1 MTQDLLQIKHPTL
14 PARWSKQQMEAG
26 AVRIHQRFQGL
37 LLSVIESADWA
48 NYRISS
54 DPIEAG
60 RPAWP
65 DPGKYCDIVLARR
78 SGHVEVALEIK
89 TRHAGISENPT
100 DVMHKVLDQ
109 MGTSLLDL
117 QRAAHEA
124 DALWCVAVGVYRVNF
139 QAMAISHAADW
150 SDIVLVWGR
159 DIGRDS
165 PMGSMRWASF
175 DSLDASMCSYTEP
188 SKFFEVFSLP
198 RKPAPVVEI
207 KPQAPRSVLDDL
219 VELSS
224 WVDVRPSMQAAIKM
238 LAEWPLGARLP
249 LRTLAR
255 NYTTDEVSEY
265 AIQHQVLNLIDAG
278 VVRGYRKGKKSHA
291 LSLDLDRLRDYLG
304 EA

>member
-1 MTQDLLQIKHPTL
+1 
-14 PARWSKQQMEAG
+14 MEAG
-26 AVRIHQRFQGL
+26 AVRIHQRFQGM

-54 DPIEAG
+54 DPVEAG

-65 DPGKYCDIVLARR
+65 DPGKYCDLVLARR

-89 TRHAGISENPT
+89 TRHAGVNENPT

-109 MGTSLLDL
+109 MGTALFDL

-124 DALWCVAVGVYRVNF
+124 DALWCVAVGIYRVNF
-139 QAMAISHAADW
+139 QSMAISYAAEW
-150 SDIVLVWGR
+150 SDVVLVWGR

-165 PMGSMRWASF
+165 PMGSMRWGSL

-188 SKFFEVFSLP
+188 RKFFDVCALP
-198 RKPAPVVEI
+198 RKPAPSVEI
-207 KPQAPRSVLDDL
+207 KPAKPRSMIDDL

-224 WVDVRPSMQAAIKM
+224 WVDLIPSMKAAIKM
-238 LAEWPLGARLP
+238 LAEWPAGARLP

-255 NYTTDEVSEY
+255 NYTSDEVSEY
-265 AIQHQVLNLIDAG
+265 AIQHQVVNLIDAG

>member
-1 MTQDLLQIKHPTL
+1 
-14 PARWSKQQMEAG
+14 MEAG

-48 NYRISS
+48 NYRISA

-65 DPGKYCDIVLARR
+65 DPGKYCDLVLARR

-89 TRHAGISENPT
+89 TRHAGVNENPT
-100 DVMHKVLDQ
+100 DLMHKVLDQ
-109 MGTSLLDL
+109 MGTALLDL

-124 DALWCVAVGVYRVNF
+124 NALWCVALGIYRVNF
-139 QAMAISHAADW
+139 QAMAISHASEW
-150 SDIVLVWGR
+150 SDVVLVWGR

-165 PMGSMRWASF
+165 PMASMRWGSL

-188 SKFFEVFSLP
+188 SKFFEVCALP

-207 KPQAPRSVLDDL
+207 KPTKPRSPMDDL

-224 WVDVRPSMQAAIKM
+224 WVELLPSMRAAIKM
-238 LAEWPLGARLP
+238 LAEWPKGALLP
-249 LRTLAR
+249 VRTFAR
-255 NYTTDEVSEY
+255 GYITDDVGVY
-265 AIQHQVLNLIDAG
+265 AIQHQVLNLVEAG
-278 VVRGYRKGKKSHA
+278 VVTGYRKGKKSHA
-291 LSLDLDRLRDYLG
+291 LSLNVERLREYLG